1 MSSSALFGVKLVEV
15 MPPSVRKVY
24 QTLKSGKPGKRMHV
38 GEIED
43 KTRYSPRTVR
53 QALRHLKNAGLVVQ
67 IPDMYDMRRHYY
79 SVAA

>member
-24 QTLKSGKPGKRMHV
+24 RTLQSGKRMHV
-38 GEIED
+38 GEIES
-43 KTRYSPRTVR
+43 KTSYSPRTVR
-53 QALRHLKNAGLVVQ
+53 QALRHLKNAGLIVQ

-79 SVAA
+79 STTAS